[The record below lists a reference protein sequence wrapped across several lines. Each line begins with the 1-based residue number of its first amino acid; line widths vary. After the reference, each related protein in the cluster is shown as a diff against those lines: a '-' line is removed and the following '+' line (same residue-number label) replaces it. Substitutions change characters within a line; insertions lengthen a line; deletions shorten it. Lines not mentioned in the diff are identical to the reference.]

1 MLISPMGKTRTAFF
15 FSNGNFRNVSGD
27 GPASG
32 IGLKRIFSVFHFIFT
47 RFHRTP
53 YFGLCLSV
61 FLISSISVYL
71 SVGRPVCQS
80 INLSMTLCLS
90 INLSM
95 TLCLSINLPCNLSTY
110 RIKLTIFFLSHLT
123 LGYSFIH
130 FSFLPFIV
138 FSPLFPFSFPPLFL
152 FFFSFFDDS
161 EARE

>member
-1 MLISPMGKTRTAFF
+1 MGKTRTAFF

-27 GPASG
+27 GPG
-32 IGLKRIFSVFHFIFT
+32 EWDRIKKDFLSVFHFIFT

-61 FLISSISVYL
+61 FLMSSISVYL
-71 SVGRPVCQS
+71 SVGRPVCQ
-80 INLSMTLCLS
+80 S

-110 RIKLTIFFLSHLT
+110 RIKLTIFFLSHFT

-130 FSFLPFIV
+130 FSFFPFIL
-138 FSPLFPFSFPPLFL
+138 FSPLFPFSFPPLFP
-152 FFFSFFDDS
+152 FFSSSSFFDDS
-161 EARE
+161 ESRE